1 MLDSCRDADAVREQ
15 RIKAEATLQ
24 NRQNDRDRLRRQRDE
39 QELRLQEA
47 DARLAD
53 ARSQWAEC
61 LSALGLGEDL
71 APETVREAFASMEN
85 SLAAEA
91 SLERAQAEITQ
102 HREEIEALRAPL
114 RDILQSTNR
123 TVADNGDW
131 LEALDTC
138 LDDAARM
145 EEAQRERERLEL
157 RITEE
162 NDACRAANAALDEAL
177 AGESALFT
185 LAEAQDAEDFLRK
198 AAALAEQR
206 DIRRRQADLEDTLR
220 LAAGD
225 TPLDVFLESFNGQT
239 QEEQERDSSAARS
252 ELADSV
258 AEEQNLAE
266 EVAALAARVENLG
279 HTEKPADLAQQKAL
293 LQESMNRTARLWARA
308 TLARA
313 VLLQAKRNFEKE
325 RQPQVI
331 RLASTLFES
340 MTGGQW
346 HGISTSLENR
356 ELHILSAS
364 GESVD
369 PDILSRGAQEQAYL
383 ALRLAYIQNH
393 AAQASP
399 LPIIMDDVLVNFDPE
414 RAQRTARVFVDL
426 CEGRHGPAHQLIY
439 FTCHPHVADMLRE
452 TQAGSALFTVENGTI
467 SRCGTD

>member
-1 MLDSCRDADAVREQ
+1 M
-15 RIKAEATLQ
+15 
-24 NRQNDRDRLRRQRDE
+24 
-39 QELRLQEA
+39 
-47 DARLAD
+47 
-53 ARSQWAEC
+53 
-61 LSALGLGEDL
+61 
-71 APETVREAFASMEN
+71 
-85 SLAAEA
+85 
-91 SLERAQAEITQ
+91 
-102 HREEIEALRAPL
+102 
-114 RDILQSTNR
+114 
-123 TVADNGDW
+123 
-131 LEALDTC
+131 
-138 LDDAARM
+138 
-145 EEAQRERERLEL
+145 
-157 RITEE
+157 
-162 NDACRAANAALDEAL
+162 
-177 AGESALFT
+177 
-185 LAEAQDAEDFLRK
+185 
-198 AAALAEQR
+198 
-206 DIRRRQADLEDTLR
+206 
-220 LAAGD
+220 
-225 TPLDVFLESFNGQT
+225 
-239 QEEQERDSSAARS
+239 
-252 ELADSV
+252 
-258 AEEQNLAE
+258 
-266 EVAALAARVENLG
+266 AALAARVENLG

-340 MTGGQW
+340 ITGGQW
-346 HGISTSLENR
+346 RGISTSLENR

>member
-1 MLDSCRDADAVREQ
+1 MATKSKNIKYSYGLKTLAFMLAAALVFAGAWLCGGLVNILNDLGWDNTMVREDPVFTDTALFQNQVNAASGYVFTACVQNDWTRDA
-15 RIKAEATLQ
+15 LP
-24 NRQNDRDRLRRQRDE
+24 NY
-39 QELRLQEA
+39 
-47 DARLAD
+47 
-53 ARSQWAEC
+53 
-61 LSALGLGEDL
+61 
-71 APETVREAFASMEN
+71 P
-85 SLAAEA
+85 
-91 SLERAQAEITQ
+91 
-102 HREEIEALRAPL
+102 
-114 RDILQSTNR
+114 
-123 TVADNGDW
+123 
-131 LEALDTC
+131 
-138 LDDAARM
+138 
-145 EEAQRERERLEL
+145 
-157 RITEE
+157 
-162 NDACRAANAALDEAL
+162 
-177 AGESALFT
+177 T

-225 TPLDVFLESFNGQT
+225 TPLEDFLESFNGQT
-239 QEEQERDSSAARS
+239 QEEQERASSAARS

-340 MTGGQW
+340 ITGGQW
-346 HGISTSLENR
+346 RGISTSLENR
-356 ELHILSAS
+356 ELRILSAS